1 MTNVEKSND
10 YKVYLVPSHHP
21 NKMYTH
27 FVVLYDDSNHI
38 RPLGDVKND
47 GSLAFLLQP
56 HGGDE
61 IFTEWDNCVEV
72 CSIPRDTQLE
82 LADFYDTIAE
92 NVAKT
97 IVNGKKPYSQ
107 PIYFTM
113 EYMNSKGQVRDDWIT
128 VNRLTSEEA
137 VVEYA
142 NNMIEK
148 WRGGKENS
156 KIQLLTIETDTGNDM
171 GLYKIEN
178 GLAYKMESKLLVD
191 NTSLSADDLSDLT
204 LDEQSK

>member
-1 MTNVEKSND
+1 MK
-10 YKVYLVPSHHP
+10 
-21 NKMYTH
+21 
-27 FVVLYDDSNHI
+27 
-38 RPLGDVKND
+38 
-47 GSLAFLLQP
+47 
-56 HGGDE
+56 
-61 IFTEWDNCVEV
+61 
-72 CSIPRDTQLE
+72 
-82 LADFYDTIAE
+82 
-92 NVAKT
+92 
-97 IVNGKKPYSQ
+97 
-107 PIYFTM
+107 
-113 EYMNSKGQVRDDWIT
+113 YMNSKGQVRDDWIT

-148 WRGGKENS
+148 WRGKENS